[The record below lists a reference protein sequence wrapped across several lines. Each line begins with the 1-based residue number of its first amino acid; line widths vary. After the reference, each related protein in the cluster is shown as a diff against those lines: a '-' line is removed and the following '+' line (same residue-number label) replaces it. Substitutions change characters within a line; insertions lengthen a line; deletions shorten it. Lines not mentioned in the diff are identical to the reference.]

1 MRSTF
6 SITIIFMSL
15 LLAVFGNAA
24 VSADFGAAAQ
34 TENVWTL
41 GAYNK
46 HQGWPLTSPD
56 GAVTVILSGGSD
68 ADFSSGAIELHGSS
82 MYGGRSLVTGEGA
95 IDMRGL
101 VLAQGDRRIKVTAL
115 SIGPC
120 FLYEKAGISAFY
132 ADHVVMV
139 GYKAFARAK
148 QLGEVSL
155 SGTASVLPDGYSPTH
170 PSIRCG
176 VFSDCPALTNMT
188 LSLPLLSIGSAAF
201 AGTDKLAVDVAD
213 LVPKGVT
220 NIGACAFLHAASL
233 RGTLETTAVRSVGTR
248 AFQNAGFDEIRL
260 GCDVVLKEFPSG
272 SSSGGKAYG
281 VFTLCPNLTNLEI
294 RAHGLVSLGNLN
306 FGDSPVLRRAAFD
319 APLLESL
326 GATRGCCNAMPSLE
340 KIELNTPVLRRVG
353 DSWPP
358 FNASHRLREV
368 VWRSEPPAPWV
379 VKRIMKGVP
388 AVANVAESGKKCVF
402 RVPHD
407 SESWK
412 ALASEFEGREAEF
425 APPGCLG
432 VVFASS
438 RKAWMI
444 PID

>member
-1 MRSTF
+1 
-6 SITIIFMSL
+6 MSL
-15 LLAVFGNAA
+15 LLAVSGNAA
-24 VSADFGAAAQ
+24 VAADFGAAAQ
-34 TENVWTL
+34 ADNVWTL
-41 GAYNK
+41 GAYRKNA
-46 HQGWPLTSPD
+46 GWPLTSPD
-56 GAVTVILSGGSD
+56 GAVTVILSGGRD
-68 ADFSSGAIELHGSS
+68 ADFSSGAVELHGSS

-101 VLAQGDRRIKVTAL
+101 VLAQGDRRIKVAAL

-132 ADHVVMV
+132 ADNVVKV

-155 SGTASVLPDGYSPTH
+155 EGTASVLPDGSSPTH

-201 AGTDKLAVDVAD
+201 AGTGKLAADVAD

-220 NIGACAFLHAASL
+220 NIGTCAFLHASSI
-233 RGTLETTAVRSVGTR
+233 RGTLETTAVRSVGAR
-248 AFQNAGFDEIRL
+248 AFQSAGFDEIRL
-260 GCDVVLKEFPSG
+260 GCDDSLKSFPSG
-272 SSSGGKAYG
+272 GSSGGNAYG
-281 VFTLCPNLTNLEI
+281 VFTQCPNLTNLEI
-294 RAHGLVSLGNLN
+294 RAHGLLSMGNLN
-306 FGDSPVLRRAAFD
+306 FGDSPALRRAAFD
-319 APLLESL
+319 APKLESL
-326 GATRGCCNAMPSLE
+326 GSTRGCCNGMPALE
-340 KIELNTPVLRRVG
+340 RMEMNTPVLREVG
-353 DSWPP
+353 ESWPP
-358 FNASHRLREV
+358 FNASRRLCEV
-368 VWRSEPPAPWV
+368 VWRSDAPSPAV

-388 AVANVAESGKKCVF
+388 SVSNASEGGKKCIF
-402 RVPHD
+402 RIPRGN
-407 SESWK
+407 ESWK

-438 RKAWMI
+438 RKAWVVEE
-444 PID
+444 

>member
-1 MRSTF
+1 MKRKVPVC
-6 SITIIFMSL
+6 L
-15 LLAVFGNAA
+15 VALAALGI
-24 VSADFGAAAQ
+24 SARLHA
-34 TENVWTL
+34 ENVWTL
-41 GAYNK
+41 GAYSK

-56 GAVTVILSGGSD
+56 GAVTVILSGGRD
-68 ADFSSGAIELHGSS
+68 ADFSSGAVELHGSS
-82 MYGGRSLVTGEGA
+82 MYGGRSVVAGEGA

-101 VLAQGDRRIKVTAL
+101 VIAQGDRRIKVSTL

-120 FLYEKAGISAFY
+120 FLYEKAGITAFH
-132 ADHVVMV
+132 ADNVVKV

-155 SGTASVLPDGYSPTH
+155 EGTATVLPDGSSPTH
-170 PSIRCG
+170 PSNRCG

-188 LSLPLLSIGSAAF
+188 LALPLLSIGSAAF
-201 AGTDKLAVDVAD
+201 AGTGKLSADVAD

-233 RGTLETTAVRSVGTR
+233 RGTLETTAVRSVGSR
-248 AFQNAGFDEIRL
+248 AFQSAGFDDIRL
-260 GCDVVLKEFPSG
+260 GCDDALKEFPSG

-306 FGDSPVLRRAAFD
+306 FGDAPALLRAAFD

-326 GATRGCCNAMPSLE
+326 GATRGCCNAMPALE
-340 KIELNTPVLRRVG
+340 VIELNTPVLRRVG

-368 VWRSEPPAPWV
+368 VWRSDPPSPAV
-379 VKRIMKGVP
+379 VKRVMKGVAP
-388 AVANVAESGKKCVF
+388 VANVAETGKKCFV
-402 RVPHD
+402 RVPKG
-407 SESWK
+407 SEEWK
-412 ALASEFEGREAEF
+412 ALASEYEGREAEF
-425 APPGCLG
+425 APPNCLG

-438 RKAWMI
+438 RQAWMV
-444 PID
+444 PVD